1 MKYEKE
7 VLTFAAQA
15 DLLLSRG
22 LEADRD
28 ELIRRLEAVS
38 YYRLSGYLYP
48 FRIPGSDNFQPGT
61 NLKTVWDRY
70 CFDRRLRVLV
80 LDAIERIEVS
90 LRTKVVYHFVYAHG
104 PFGHL
109 QEDNL
114 PMLKV
119 GEYLEWRTGLQE
131 ESNRSKEAFKKHFFE
146 KYTDHKNLPL
156 WMAAE
161 LMTMGS
167 LVTFFKGVSP
177 EIKRKVAGEY
187 GFPDEL
193 IRSWLRSL
201 NAARNTCAHHA
212 RFWNRIFGYPPLLP
226 NPNKFPDWHGE
237 HKLRQDKFGVLLMI
251 CRHLL
256 QLISQTS
263 HWHER
268 IESLFAEYP
277 EIPVREMGL
286 PENWK
291 EHPVWMGD
299 QERPMTDD

>member
-28 ELIRRLEAVS
+28 KLIRRLEAIS

-48 FRIPGSDNFQPGT
+48 FRVPESDNFQPGT
-61 NLKTVWDRY
+61 HLRTVWDRY

-90 LRTKVVYHFVYAHG
+90 LRTKVVYQFVH
-104 PFGHL
+104 
-109 QEDNL
+109 
-114 PMLKV
+114 V
-119 GEYLEWRTGLQE
+119 
-131 ESNRSKEAFKKHFFE
+131 
-146 KYTDHKNLPL
+146 
-156 WMAAE
+156 
-161 LMTMGS
+161 
-167 LVTFFKGVSP
+167 
-177 EIKRKVAGEY
+177 KVAGEY

-212 RFWNRIFGYPPLLP
+212 RFWNRVFGYPPLLP

-237 HKLRQDKFGVLLMI
+237 DKLKQDKFGVLLMI

-277 EIPVREMGL
+277 EIPVTEMGL

-291 EHPVWMGD
+291 EHPVWNPSSS
-299 QERPMTDD
+299 Q